1 MTLKRDLAWTHLG
14 FLDRSSIAYQYS
26 RYALGLQYGLLP
38 EKVIHQAKRCVLDA
52 AGCAIGAYFA
62 PARTM
67 YEAMIKEVGGVEE
80 ATVIG
85 SGLRTTAANATLVNS
100 LLVRFLDYNDLGGGG
115 HNSDSIPA
123 IIAVA
128 ERQKSSG
135 RDFLT
140 SVICSYELGGAFS
153 KGMRGY
159 IGHGLGMPGFID
171 TRGGLTMPPT
181 LGRLMGLNE
190 DQIANACGI
199 CASHSQPLGAL
210 DADREENSMS
220 KSMRFGFIA
229 YDAILSLLLA
239 KQGFTGPVRIV
250 EGQNG
255 INQAIFQG
263 HLDIEQMVDFTG
275 WHIMNVVF
283 KPVPSS
289 WGLNGC
295 ILATLALV
303 RENHIQ
309 YQDVAEAQI
318 FLGEHNV
325 YHHTTAAKKYARN
338 AESADHSAYYGNAV
352 AIKYGRM
359 GPDLFEEKY
368 INDPDIWDLVEKM
381 TVNIDPGIPSWE
393 IGGKSIII
401 MKNGQ
406 RFEKLEAHP
415 HGGSGDPLTDSELET
430 KFMDMAVKYMGR
442 TQAQKLMD
450 TIWNLEKVTD
460 MSQFTKLL
468 VFPKK
473 GKQDGPTPKN
483 E

>member
-1 MTLKRDLAWTHLG
+1 MTFKRDIAWKHLD
-14 FLDRSSIAYQYS
+14 LLNRSSVAYQYA
-26 RYALGLQYGLLP
+26 RFALGLQYDQLP

-52 AGCAIGAYFA
+52 VGCAIGAFFA

-123 IIAVA
+123 VMAVA
-128 ERQKSSG
+128 ERQKASG
-135 RDFLT
+135 KDFLT
-140 SVICSYELGGAFS
+140 SIVCSYELGGAFS

-229 YDAILSLLLA
+229 GDAILSLLLA

-255 INQAIFQG
+255 INQSIFQG

-275 WHIMNVVF
+275 WQIMEVVF

-309 YQDVAEAQI
+309 FRDVAEVRI
-318 FLGEHNV
+318 LLGEHNV

-338 AESADHSAYYGNAV
+338 AESADHSAYYGNAA
-352 AIKYGRM
+352 AIKYARM
-359 GPDLFEEKY
+359 GPDLFEQKY
-368 INDPDIWDLVEKM
+368 INDPDIGDLVDKM
-381 TVNIDPGIPSWE
+381 TVGVDPAIPSWD
-393 IGGKSIII
+393 IAGKSIIL
-401 MKNGQ
+401 MKDGK

-415 HGGSGDPLTDSELET
+415 HGEAGDPLTDSELET
-430 KFMDMAVKYMGR
+430 KFMDMA
-442 TQAQKLMD
+442 TQYLGKTEAQKLIQA
-450 TIWNLEKVTD
+450 IWNLEKIKD
-460 MSQFTKLL
+460 MSEFTKLL
-468 VFPKK
+468 VFPQKAK
-473 GKQDGPTPKN
+473 
-483 E
+483 